1 MKMKCLFLL
10 LLATLGF
17 SACEEDSER
26 FYLYQMA
33 EVYSPDQA
41 ISGTVLRIT
50 GSSNVGIMGGVAPYT
65 IEIADEQI
73 VEAGVY
79 SFGKEKDKYEIRI
92 SSLQL
97 GSTSIVVKDA
107 SGLAIRLGVKVVEGI
122 NLFITKAVKVE
133 VEGAEVSEGDKE
145 KIKKEVENAADM
157 KPGGRITFVY
167 QTKKDG
173 TLTLKSAE
181 GASGIAGTFTQET
194 KEVEGKSA
202 ISFTLLMTD
211 GTERIFNVTDKIRD
225 TQIGITRDLG
235 PLPQNLEEDVTEKIK
250 ETYPNV
256 TLVTLIYEG
265 TISY

>member
-1 MKMKCLFLL
+1 MKMKYLLLL

-26 FYLYQMA
+26 FYLYQIS
-33 EVYSPDQA
+33 EVYFPDQA
-41 ISGTVLRIT
+41 ISGTVLEIT

-73 VEAGVY
+73 VKAGVY
-79 SFGKEKDKYEIRI
+79 SFGNEKDKYEIRI

-107 SGLAIRLGVKVVEGI
+107 SGLAIQFGVKVVEGTQ
-122 NLFITKAVKVE
+122 LFITKAVKVE
-133 VEGAEVSEGDKE
+133 VEGTTVSEGDKD
-145 KIKKEVENAADM
+145 KIKKEVESDAYM

-181 GASGIAGTFTQET
+181 GASGIAGTFT
-194 KEVEGKSA
+194 KEIKVIEGKSA
-202 ISFTLLMTD
+202 ISFTLLLTN
-211 GTERIFNVTDKIRD
+211 GAKHTFNVTDKIKD
-225 TQIGITRDLG
+225 TEITSRDLG
-235 PLPQNLEEDVTEKIK
+235 PLYQNLEEDVTEKIQ
-250 ETYPNV
+250 ETYPDV
-256 TLVTLIYEG
+256 TSVTLIYEG
-265 TISY
+265 TMSY

>member
-17 SACEEDSER
+17 SACEETSER
-26 FYLYQMA
+26 FYLYQIA

-65 IEIADEQI
+65 VEIADEQI
-73 VEAGVY
+73 AKAGVY

-122 NLFITKAVKVE
+122 KLFITKAVKVE
-133 VEGAEVSEGDKE
+133 VEGATVSEDDKE
-145 KIKKEVENAADM
+145 EIKKEVENAADM
-157 KPGGRITFVY
+157 KPGGRINFVY

-181 GASGIAGTFTQET
+181 GEPGITGTFTQET

-202 ISFTLLMTD
+202 ISIHATYN
-211 GTERIFNVTDKIRD
+211 GAKHIFNVTDKIGD

-235 PLPQNLEEDVTEKIK
+235 PLYQNLEEDVTKKIK
-250 ETYPNV
+250 ETYPAV
-256 TLVTLIYEG
+256 TSVTLIYEG
-265 TISY
+265 TMNR

>member
-17 SACEEDSER
+17 SACEENGER
-26 FYLYQMA
+26 FYLYQIA

-73 VEAGVY
+73 VKAGVY

-122 NLFITKAVKVE
+122 KLFITKAVKVE
-133 VEGAEVSEGDKE
+133 VEGAEVSEDDKE
-145 KIKKEVENAADM
+145 EIKKEVENAADNM
-157 KPGGRITFVY
+157 KPGGRINFVY

-181 GASGIAGTFTQET
+181 GAPGIAGAFIQET

-202 ISFTLLMTD
+202 ISIHATYN
-211 GTERIFNVTDKIRD
+211 GAKHIFNVTDKIGD

-235 PLPQNLEEDVTEKIK
+235 PLYQNLEEDVTEKIQ
-250 ETYPNV
+250 ERYPNV
-256 TLVTLIYEG
+256 TSVTLIYEG
-265 TISY
+265 TISH

>member
-17 SACEEDSER
+17 SACEENGER
-26 FYLYQMA
+26 FYLYQIA

-41 ISGTVLRIT
+41 ISGTVLEIT
-50 GSSNVGIMGGVAPYT
+50 GGSNVGIMGGVAPYT
-65 IEIADEQI
+65 VEIADEQI
-73 VEAGVY
+73 AKAGVY

-122 NLFITKAVKVE
+122 KLFITKAVKVE
-133 VEGAEVSEGDKE
+133 VEGAEVSEDDKE
-145 KIKKEVENAADM
+145 EIKKEVENAADNM
-157 KPGGRITFVY
+157 KPGGRINFVY

-181 GASGIAGTFTQET
+181 GAPGIAGAFIQET

-202 ISFTLLMTD
+202 ISIHATYN
-211 GTERIFNVTDKIRD
+211 GAKHIFNVTDKIGD

-235 PLPQNLEEDVTEKIK
+235 PLYQNLEEDVTEKIQ
-250 ETYPNV
+250 ERYPNV
-256 TLVTLIYEG
+256 TSVTLIYEG
-265 TISY
+265 TISH

>member
-1 MKMKCLFLL
+1 MKMKYLLLL

-26 FYLYQMA
+26 FYLYQIS
-33 EVYSPDQA
+33 EVYFPDQA
-41 ISGTVLRIT
+41 ISGTVLEIT

-73 VEAGVY
+73 VEAGV
-79 SFGKEKDKYEIRI
+79 FPFRREKDEYEIRI

-122 NLFITKAVKVE
+122 QLFITKAVKVE
-133 VEGAEVSEGDKE
+133 IEGATVSEDDKKE
-145 KIKKEVENAADM
+145 IKKKVENDADM
-157 KPGGRITFVY
+157 KPGGRINFVY

-181 GASGIAGTFTQET
+181 GATGITGTFTQET

-202 ISFTLLMTD
+202 ISIHATYD
-211 GTERIFNVTDKIRD
+211 NGDERIFNVTNKIGD
-225 TQIGITRDLG
+225 TEITSRDLG
-235 PLPQNLEEDVTEKIK
+235 PLYQNLEEDVTEKIQ
-250 ETYPNV
+250 ETYPAV
-256 TLVTLIYEG
+256 TSVTLIYEG
-265 TISY
+265 TKSH